1 MMPATKNS
9 NPPSTDNRKIYRVSE
24 INRLI
29 KATLE
34 DSFGFVWVEGEL
46 SNVSRPGSGHIYFTL
61 KDETAQIASV
71 LFRGD
76 QRGLTVE
83 IKDGRKVR
91 VYGQLT
97 VYEASG
103 KYQIIVRKIE
113 DAGKGS
119 LQEAF
124 EALKKKLAQEGLFDA
139 SRKKPLPMLPR
150 HVGIV
155 TSPTGAAIRDI
166 LNILDRRFPNL
177 HILLAP
183 VKVQGE
189 GAAGEIAAAIDHLNR
204 LGGLDVMIVG
214 RGGGSLEDLWCFNEE
229 IVARAIARSAIPV
242 ISAVGHEIDF
252 TISDFVADLRAPT
265 PSAAAELMVG
275 RKESFEQA
283 LQQQQARLG
292 RALRQTALELKAR
305 VAAVA
310 GHYVFREPLNL
321 VRQHTQRVDGLRVKL
336 AAELKGVF
344 RQQQQKTDELG
355 LRLAHGVELS
365 RKTWAQDLRRLQ
377 SQLNALSPLS
387 VLDRGF
393 SITRRADGAIIRS
406 IEQVAAGDALVT
418 RVSKGEIES
427 KVILTKRGEE
437 HGGKTD
443 R

>member
-1 MMPATKNS
+1 MMPETKNN
-9 NPPSTDNRKIYRVSE
+9 NPASTDNRKIYRVSE

-34 DSFGFVWVEGEL
+34 DTFGFVWVEGEL
-46 SNVSRPGSGHIYFTL
+46 SNVSRPGSGHLYFTL
-61 KDETAQIASV
+61 KDETAQVSAV

-76 QRGLTVE
+76 QRGLKVE

-124 EALKKKLAQEGLFDA
+124 EALKKKLAQEGLFDPA
-139 SRKKPLPMLPR
+139 RKKPLPMLPR

-155 TSPTGAAIRDI
+155 TSSTGAAIRDI

-189 GAAGEIAAAIDHLNR
+189 GAAEEIAEAIDRLNA

-275 RKESFEQA
+275 RKEAFEEA
-283 LQQQQARLG
+283 LHQHQARLG
-292 RALRQTALELKAR
+292 RALRQHALELKAR
-305 VAAVA
+305 LMAAA

-321 VRQHTQRVDGLRVKL
+321 VRQYTQRIDGLRVKL
-336 AAELKGVF
+336 AAELKNVF

-355 LRLAHGVELS
+355 LRMAHGIELW
-365 RKTWAQDLRRLQ
+365 RKACQQDIRRLQ

-393 SITRRADGAIIRS
+393 SITRRADGSIVRS
-406 IEQVAAGDALVT
+406 VEQVAPGDALVT

-427 KVILTKRGEE
+427 KVTLTKRGDQ
-437 HGGKTD
+437 HGGEAK